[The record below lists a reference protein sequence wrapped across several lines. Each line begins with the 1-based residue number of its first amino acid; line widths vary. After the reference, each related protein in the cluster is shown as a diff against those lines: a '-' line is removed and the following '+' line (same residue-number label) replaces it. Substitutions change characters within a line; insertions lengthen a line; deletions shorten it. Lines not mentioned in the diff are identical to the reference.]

1 MCGCTAKGRRAHASW
16 KVDWWLVCRA
26 APTRRDRRGSLW
38 QIRNTKRST
47 AAAGLSLDELCQ
59 FCYVF
64 VTVRHAHRWISMDY
78 PHPDLHAPTALS
90 VTVAATRRRQVRR
103 SARPREYLTEREI
116 EKLMDA
122 ASGNRWGQRD
132 ATAILIA
139 YRHGLRASE
148 LVALRWDDI
157 DFRTG
162 KLHVRRSKG
171 GTPSVHPIGGRE
183 LRALRR
189 LQREGQPGLYVFT
202 SERLAPL
209 SVAGYQRMVARAGE
223 AAGFP
228 FQISS
233 HVLRHSCG
241 YKLANDG
248 RDTRS
253 IQHYLGHRSIASTAR
268 YTALAPDRFKDFWK
282 D

>member
-1 MCGCTAKGRRAHASW
+1 MPKGAFSVEKSHRRP
-16 KVDWWLVCRA
+16 A
-26 APTRRDRRGSLW
+26 APTAV
-38 QIRNTKRST
+38 N
-47 AAAGLSLDELCQ
+47 
-59 FCYVF
+59 
-64 VTVRHAHRWISMDY
+64 VTVK
-78 PHPDLHAPTALS
+78 P
-90 VTVAATRRRQVRR
+90 V
-103 SARPREYLTEREI
+103 RPREYLTEREI

-122 ASGNRWGQRD
+122 ARGNRWGHRD
-132 ATAILIA
+132 ATAILLA

-157 DFRTG
+157 DFTTG
-162 KLHVRRSKG
+162 KLHVRRAKG
-171 GTPSVHPIGGRE
+171 GMASVHPLGGKE

-189 LQREGQPGLYVFT
+189 LQRETTDGLRTVHVFV

-228 FQISS
+228 FLVHS
-233 HVLRHSCG
+233 HMLRHSTG

-248 RDTRS
+248 HDTRA
-253 IQHYLGHRSIASTAR
+253 IQHYLGHRSIASTVR
-268 YTALAPDRFKDFWK
+268 YTALAPDRFRGFWK